1 MLLVS
6 RYASAGLV
14 PASDALENEARPCL
28 LAFSCAKT
36 QNEGEIRS
44 KHPKKE
50 MRSRVPSYTAPE
62 KVGGNIRTIVDDSV
76 KKCEKTKLIP
86 ENEPISPL
94 HSAPRL
100 KNSTIQNQNLPTEES
115 VQIYD
120 GTESDG

>member
-1 MLLVS
+1 MRGAGGPPTPSQL
-6 RYASAGLV
+6 ASGKMGA
-14 PASDALENEARPCL
+14 
-28 LAFSCAKT
+28 
-36 QNEGEIRS
+36 
-44 KHPKKE
+44 
-50 MRSRVPSYTAPE
+50 
-62 KVGGNIRTIVDDSV
+62 NIRTIVDDSV
-76 KKCEKTKLIP
+76 KNARKHKLIP

>member
-1 MLLVS
+1 
-6 RYASAGLV
+6 
-14 PASDALENEARPCL
+14 
-28 LAFSCAKT
+28 
-36 QNEGEIRS
+36 
-44 KHPKKE
+44 